1 MAFKLLRKQK
11 KSYSLDSYYLNAP
24 QSISPLYNRKLVK
37 AMLVLA
43 GHSLSSQKSSS
54 GSSWFHKW

>member
-1 MAFKLLRKQK
+1 MAFKVLRKQK
-11 KSYSLDSYYLNAP
+11 KSYSLDSYYLNVP

-43 GHSLSSQKSSS
+43 GHSLYSLKSAI
-54 GSSWFHKW
+54 GSSWFHER

>member
-1 MAFKLLRKQK
+1 VAFKLLRKQK
-11 KSYSLDSYYLNAP
+11 KSYSLDSYYLNVP

-43 GHSLSSQKSSS
+43 GHSLSFPKSAS
-54 GSSWFHKW
+54 GTRWFHER